1 MNDIDMRKRRAEM
14 VEHHILHRGIQSEPV
29 LAAMRSVPREAFL
42 PEELEEF
49 AYEDSP
55 LPIAE
60 GQTIS
65 QPYIVAMM
73 TDALELEGGEKVL
86 EIGTGSGYAA
96 AVLSRIAKDVYTVE
110 RIGQLAE
117 KAAAALSALGYRNV
131 HVLHADGTLGWPD
144 HAPYDAIVVAA
155 GGPRGPRIA
164 QGAAQDR
171 RPAGDSG
178 GLRIAACRNSC
189 ALPG

>member
-1 MNDIDMRKRRAEM
+1 
-14 VEHHILHRGIQSEPV
+14 
-29 LAAMRSVPREAFL
+29 MRSVPREAFL
-42 PEELEEF
+42 PNELKEF

-73 TDALELEGGEKVL
+73 TDALELDGGEKVL

-96 AVLSRIAKDVYTVE
+96 AVLSQIAKDVYTVE

-117 KAAAALSALGYRNV
+117 KAAAPLATPRLPAMCTCCTPMERSA
-131 HVLHADGTLGWPD
+131 
-144 HAPYDAIVVAA
+144 
-155 GGPRGPRIA
+155 GPITRPTMRSWS
-164 QGAAQDR
+164 
-171 RPAGDSG
+171 RPAARRS
-178 GLRIAACRNSC
+178 RNRSRRSSRS
-189 ALPG
+189 AVGW